1 VTGWTPWVLLTLGLG
16 LVTAP
21 WVHADP
27 TRGERVFQR
36 CYACHSVDPAEG
48 KLPGPNLHCV
58 LGRHAGVLPGF
69 EFSPAMAEAGRAR
82 GLVWTRETL
91 DAFLADPQ
99 HLVPGTE
106 MSLPGLPDP
115 TDRRDV
121 IDYLAQVGPCP
132 GGAGGAGHSPRPVA
146 RISGRPDSGPTGRE
160 SSWPRTPSQPRG
172 LEADPPP
179 HRSPS
184 TQEESTR

>member
-1 VTGWTPWVLLTLGLG
+1 VTGRTVWIFLVLGLG
-16 LVTAP
+16 LVAAP
-21 WVHADP
+21 FVHADP

-58 LGRHAGVLPGF
+58 LGRPAGLLPGF
-69 EFSPAMAEAGRAR
+69 EFSPAMTEAGRAH
-82 GLVWTRETL
+82 GLVWTREML

-99 HLVPGTE
+99 RLVPGTE

-121 IDYLAQVGPCP
+121 IDYLAQAGSGPCP
-132 GGAGGAGHSPRPVA
+132 GGAGGAGHLLRRA
-146 RISGRPDSGPTGRE
+146 AWLSGRAAHESPGP
-160 SSWPRTPSQPRG
+160 PAPSQARG
-172 LEADPPP
+172 LEADPSP
-179 HRSPS
+179 HRSTS